1 MRITTVRDIDGT
13 LWYVRNGNI
22 DLLGNQS
29 DVFSVARL
37 EIPVS
42 IQADPEQ
49 AASVV
54 EAAMQDAVTRPE
66 IKDKLV
72 GEATMLGISKFDPEC
87 ATLRVMVNTL
97 PGEQWGVS
105 RFMTAVILEALH
117 THGVPL
123 PGTEPT
129 YIRHLDR
136 TPGGENT
143 DADQQ

>member
-1 MRITTVRDIDGT
+1 
-13 LWYVRNGNI
+13 
-22 DLLGNQS
+22 
-29 DVFSVARL
+29 
-37 EIPVS
+37 
-42 IQADPEQ
+42 
-49 AASVV
+49 
-54 EAAMQDAVTRPE
+54 
-66 IKDKLV
+66 
-72 GEATMLGISKFDPEC
+72 MLGISKFDPEC